1 HIPRFVRRV
10 VALLVCLSA
19 APLFASIGTQ
29 PQQFQQPNVIAT
41 GSWPA
46 SIESADLNGDGRPDL
61 VYTDFGATATA
72 ATSRSLLNNGDGT
85 FTPGPTISTAGASV
99 VVADFDRDG
108 HPDLEWVWSALGEG
122 RVYFARGNGDGSFA
136 APTMLGTFAQIGT
149 NVPQLTY
156 M

>member
-1 HIPRFVRRV
+1 MPNVLPRFLRIPGFVGSV
-10 VALLVCLSA
+10 VALVACLSA
-19 APLFASIGTQ
+19 GPLFASIGTQ

-72 ATSRSLLNNGDGT
+72 SATHILLNNGDGT
-85 FTPGPTISTAGASV
+85 FTPGQTISTAGASV

-108 HPDLEWVWSALGEG
+108 HPDLEWVWSTLG
-122 RVYFARGNGDGSFA
+122 
-136 APTMLGTFAQIGT
+136 
-149 NVPQLTY
+149 
-156 M
+156 